1 MSYSVK
7 ELADLAGVSVRTL
20 HHYDAIGLLRAQAR
34 TAAGYRYYGEPELL
48 RLQQILFYRELDLS
62 LGEIASLLD
71 RPGFDELAALEN
83 HKRLLAARAERIF
96 RLIDT
101 VDRTIGRLKGETM
114 LSDKELYEGFSHEE
128 IDSMK
133 TEAKARWGHTAAYAE
148 SQKRVA
154 RMGKEE
160 WAAVK
165 KELAKIDEDAALCMR
180 KAEAPDSAATQA
192 VMARKYASLRH
203 FYEPS
208 PEMFA
213 GLGAGY
219 VEDPRFRAHY
229 ESTAPGLAEYLRD
242 AMAAYARS
250 AGAGFVD
257 RGPSR
262 P

>member
-1 MSYSVK
+1 MSYAIK

-20 HHYDAIGLLRAQAR
+20 HHYDAIGLLRAEKR
-34 TAAGYRYYGEPELL
+34 SAAGYRYYGEPELL
-48 RLQQILFYRELDLS
+48 RLQQILFYRELDMS

-71 RPGFDELAALEN
+71 RPGFNELAALED
-83 HKRLLAARAERIF
+83 HKRLLAARAERIL
-96 RLIDT
+96 RLMDT

-114 LSDKELYEGFSHEE
+114 LTDKELYEGFSSEE

-133 TEAKARWGHTAAYAE
+133 AEAKAKWGHTAAYAE
-148 SQKRVA
+148 SQRRVA

-165 KELAKIDEDAALCMR
+165 KEVSGIDEDAARCM
-180 KAEAPDSAATQA
+180 KEGEAPGSAATQA

-208 PEMFA
+208 PDMFA

-229 ESTAPGLAEYLRD
+229 ESIAPGLSEYLRD
-242 AMAAYARS
+242 AMAAFAR
-250 AGAGFVD
+250 AA
-257 RGPSR
+257 PK
-262 P
+262 